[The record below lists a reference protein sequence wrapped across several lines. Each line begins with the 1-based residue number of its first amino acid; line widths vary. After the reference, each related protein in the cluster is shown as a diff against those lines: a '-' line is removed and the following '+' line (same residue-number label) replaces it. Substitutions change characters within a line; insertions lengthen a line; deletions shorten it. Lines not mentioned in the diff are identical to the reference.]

1 MKFYVYKYESWKNQS
16 STFRGYIKTYRDST
30 VLIKTCPIV
39 RTNHAAAER
48 DAKKLMKDIKLGKT
62 KIEE

>member
-1 MKFYVYKYESWKNQS
+1 MVAQVYKYESWEKQNIR
-16 STFRGYIKTYRDST
+16 FRGYVKTYRDST

-39 RTNHAAAER
+39 RTNYAAAER